1 MTTTH
6 KGKPYT
12 PKATPK
18 ATRSLRKDY
27 AVPTRNTLHYIRFW
41 TSSRPVVNNATYG
54 SWNSVVFAWVHEPCD
69 AVMARL
75 RLFI

>member
-41 TSSRPVVNNATYG
+41 TSSRPVVN
-54 SWNSVVFAWVHEPCD
+54 
-69 AVMARL
+69 
-75 RLFI
+75 